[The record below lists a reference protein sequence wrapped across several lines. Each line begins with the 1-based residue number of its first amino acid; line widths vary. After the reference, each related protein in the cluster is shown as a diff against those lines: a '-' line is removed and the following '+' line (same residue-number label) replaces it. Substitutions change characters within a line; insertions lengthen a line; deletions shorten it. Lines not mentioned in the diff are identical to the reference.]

1 MNEVILPIPL
11 FLNLLWNY
19 LESCLSNLTILSEKI
34 RMHKLCALLPKQSRA
49 TWPVKWYIS
58 TAVLPALPADSQ
70 SEMMLTSHYDLSY
83 LVSDGK

>member
-1 MNEVILPIPL
+1 MGFYIQKI
-11 FLNLLWNY
+11 W
-19 LESCLSNLTILSEKI
+19 TILKRFARGTSI
-34 RMHKLCALLPKQSRA
+34 NHVDQSRA

-58 TAVLPALPADSQ
+58 TAVLPSLPADSQ

>member
-1 MNEVILPIPL
+1 MGTLYRALHAKNIHD
-11 FLNLLWNY
+11 FTTWNH
-19 LESCLSNLTILSEKI
+19 LE
-34 RMHKLCALLPKQSRA
+34 QSRA

-58 TAVLPALPADSQ
+58 TAVLPSLPADSQ

>member
-1 MNEVILPIPL
+1 MMNLISY
-11 FLNLLWNY
+11 FG
-19 LESCLSNLTILSEKI
+19 TD
-34 RMHKLCALLPKQSRA
+34 RTQSRA
-49 TWPVKWYIS
+49 TWPVKWYMS

>member
-1 MNEVILPIPL
+1 MIYSYFYYDIQSKNKSLP
-11 FLNLLWNY
+11 FLLIRKY
-19 LESCLSNLTILSEKI
+19 TERILS
-34 RMHKLCALLPKQSRA
+34 LNYKQSRA

-58 TAVLPALPADSQ
+58 TAVLPSLPADSQ